1 MRKGSQDDL
10 LQPCICTC
18 SSGGAVVKTVVEK
31 SPQPYAL
38 TVFRD
43 SVYWADWKTGTI
55 ERADKD
61 TGE

>member
-1 MRKGSQDDL
+1 M
-10 LQPCICTC
+10 CHCHC
-18 SSGGAVVKTVVEK
+18 SGGGAVVKTVVDG
-31 SPQPYAL
+31 SPQPYGL

-61 TGE
+61 TGESI

>member
-1 MRKGSQDDL
+1 MATSCNL
-10 LQPCICTC
+10 LIQSCIC
-18 SSGGAVVKTVVEK
+18 SGGGAVVKTVVEK

>member
-1 MRKGSQDDL
+1 M
-10 LQPCICTC
+10 
-18 SSGGAVVKTVVEK
+18 KTVVEK

-61 TGE
+61 TGESMHDCVLYNCTEKAHLKR

>member
-1 MRKGSQDDL
+1 M
-10 LQPCICTC
+10 
-18 SSGGAVVKTVVEK
+18 KTVVEK

>member
-1 MRKGSQDDL
+1 M
-10 LQPCICTC
+10 
-18 SSGGAVVKTVVEK
+18 VKTVVEG
-31 SPQPYAL
+31 SPQPYGL

-61 TGE
+61 TGEYSQGGSGNGTII